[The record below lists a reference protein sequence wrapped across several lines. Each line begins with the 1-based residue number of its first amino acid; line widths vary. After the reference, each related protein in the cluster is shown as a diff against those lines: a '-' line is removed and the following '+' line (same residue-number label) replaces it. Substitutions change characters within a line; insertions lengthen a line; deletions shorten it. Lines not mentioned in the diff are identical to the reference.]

1 MGKQSKSRKK
11 EDCTVNGKV
20 TPVQIAFIVDRYLSD
35 NNHTQTRPIFRSEAS
50 HLISKSPVQEA
61 PKSLLSLEEILDEYI
76 TLKEQKVWMDQERHR
91 LEQESLRIQNLLSG
105 MQDVMNT
112 YTTSGINAIISPL
125 TLPPPPPLPPPDV
138 ASGAVVSQA
147 ELSVMTPAGYFS
159 TYKSSATISISSKL
173 SNTPT
178 DPPNLST
185 PITTHVT
192 TKRKASKNVSDC
204 PVTAKRS
211 RRHIQPKD
219 SLVPQSSTRVKN
231 EDKSSTNSSAVLSLH
246 DNISNTSP
254 FQGSAVVKCLFNQK
268 LSSSPANSPVLKTPP
283 QSSSSQTDKSI
294 SPLEMCSTNCTIV
307 STETI
312 RVSPTKQIGVA
323 YYSVEKN
330 HYVSTFSPS
339 KIIRKN
345 SNTNDQVKGRL
356 HFGSSDVQMIPKE
369 QTTDGTTSESEKDGD
384 VVGLDFPNLDTLG
397 VDFNL
402 SEFLVDLD
410 IEGQELCLSSDKAL
424 DSSPDS
430 CTS

>member
-11 EDCTVNGKV
+11 EDCAVNGKV

-35 NNHTQTRPIFRSEAS
+35 NNYTQTRPIFRSEAS

-91 LEQESLRIQNLLSG
+91 LEHESLRIQNLLSG

-112 YTTSGINAIISPL
+112 YTTSGINAITSPL
-125 TLPPPPPLPPPDV
+125 PPTPPPPDV
-138 ASGAVVSQA
+138 ASGAMVSQA

-159 TYKSSATISISSKL
+159 MYKSSATMSMSSKL
-173 SNTPT
+173 LNTPT
-178 DPPNLST
+178 DPPKFST

-192 TKRKASKNVSDC
+192 TKRKGSKNVSDC
-204 PVTAKRS
+204 LVTAKRS

-219 SLVPQSSTRVKN
+219 SLVSQSSTRVKN
-231 EDKSSTNSSAVLSLH
+231 EDKSSTNSSAMLSLH
-246 DNISNTSP
+246 DNVSNASP
-254 FQGSAVVKCLFNQK
+254 LQGSAVVKCLFNQK

-283 QSSSSQTDKSI
+283 QPSSSQTDKS
-294 SPLEMCSTNCTIV
+294 TN
-307 STETI
+307 
-312 RVSPTKQIGVA
+312 
-323 YYSVEKN
+323 Y
-330 HYVSTFSPS
+330 
-339 KIIRKN
+339 
-345 SNTNDQVKGRL
+345 
-356 HFGSSDVQMIPKE
+356 VQMIPKE
-369 QTTDGTTSESEKDGD
+369 QTTDGTTTSESEKDGD
-384 VVGLDFPNLDTLG
+384 VVDLDFPNLDTL

-410 IEGQELCLSSDKAL
+410 IEGQELCLSSQKAL

-430 CTS
+430 CTK

>member
-1 MGKQSKSRKK
+1 MGKQS
-11 EDCTVNGKV
+11 TVNGKV

-35 NNHTQTRPIFRSEAS
+35 NNYTQTRPIFRSEAS

-112 YTTSGINAIISPL
+112 YSTSGINAITSPL
-125 TLPPPPPLPPPDV
+125 PPPPPDV
-138 ASGAVVSQA
+138 ASGATVSQA

-159 TYKSSATISISSKL
+159 MYKSSATMSMSSKL
-173 SNTPT
+173 LNTPT
-178 DPPNLST
+178 DPPKFST

-192 TKRKASKNVSDC
+192 TKRKGSKNVSDC
-204 PVTAKRS
+204 LVTAKRS

-219 SLVPQSSTRVKN
+219 SLVSQSSTRVKN
-231 EDKSSTNSSAVLSLH
+231 EDKSSTNSSAMLSLH
-246 DNISNTSP
+246 DNVSNASP
-254 FQGSAVVKCLFNQK
+254 LQGSAVVKCLFNQK

-283 QSSSSQTDKSI
+283 QPSSSQTDKS
-294 SPLEMCSTNCTIV
+294 TNCTIL

-323 YYSVEKN
+323 YYSIEKN
-330 HYVSTFSPS
+330 HSVSTSSPN
-339 KIIRKN
+339 KIIRKK

-369 QTTDGTTSESEKDGD
+369 QTTDGTTTSESEKDGD
-384 VVGLDFPNLDTLG
+384 VVDLDFPNLDTL

-410 IEGQELCLSSDKAL
+410 IEGQELCLSSQKAL

-430 CTS
+430 CTN